1 MVEKRQAT
9 RFEEAE
15 PACREV
21 LAHLRQSVCDGAHWF
36 PALLEAVAMWQLPE
50 ETIGDRRY
58 CYLIDGEAFDWLLLA
73 ERLIASL
80 DGAVPEEEREALL
93 FRGQT
98 PLDLDIETFKSALGT
113 AKHTACL
120 NYLYGVT
127 VEEALQLA
135 VEEELHK
142 ERFAQCGT
150 RCPPADEEVSQRIYG
165 KGRMELL
172 DCFREERG
180 LPSTDSIA
188 YSDLKAFT
196 YWLFKYRLRNCDRAR
211 VASDTRKALLQ
222 LSKLERA
229 RRRVQ
234 KRAASHAEQ

>member
-1 MVEKRQAT
+1 MA
-9 RFEEAE
+9 EEEE
-15 PACREV
+15 PANVEGAPACQEA
-21 LAHLRQSVCDGAHWF
+21 LNHLRQSVSDGCHWF
-36 PALLEAVAMWQLPE
+36 TALLEAVAMWQLPE

-73 ERLIASL
+73 ERLIESL
-80 DGAVPEEEREALL
+80 DGAVPEDERDALL
-93 FRGQT
+93 FAGRM
-98 PLDLDIETFKSALGT
+98 PLDLDAEAFKTSLGVAKYT
-113 AKHTACL
+113 AHL
-120 NYLYGVT
+120 NYLYGIT

-142 ERFAQCGT
+142 ERFAQCGA
-150 RCPPADEEVSQRIYG
+150 RRLPADEEVWNRIYG

-172 DCFREERG
+172 DRFREERG
-180 LPSTDSIA
+180 LPPSDSVA

-222 LSKLERA
+222 LSRLERA
-229 RRRVQ
+229 RRRSQ
-234 KRAASHAEQ
+234 KRAAAHPEQ